1 MDKTKNQI
9 NKQPLLELKSTKSS
23 ENLRKEEKVK
33 DNYKPKGVNSLW
45 LLAKPW
51 TAHLQPNSRKTLNN
65 RKEASSVTTMTSGL
79 QLNKSI
85 KSSSLNSRTGKWIS
99 TNSYIPYIRSQKP
112 QEFKQEQAPNY
123 INNSAIYKT
132 KQNLH
137 QQKTETFSTTQ
148 LSKHNDLQFMVLDQQ
163 SFKKTM
169 PKRWQ
174 SKHLNYPLAS
184 NIWNIQQK
192 KMERRI
198 YSMDTLLNDFKGIDL
213 KTKLLEMHH
222 HLEEASIT
230 TEAST
235 MDTEEEA
242 DHEVDLGVGIGHA
255 VNLFKQEEEAE
266 VLLSPNNETIPLNS
280 QQIQHPTAANNS
292 TISLFTSN
300 LYQKTTTNTT
310 SSTISQQEFHIQS
323 TLCGTPGW
331 D

>member
-1 MDKTKNQI
+1 
-9 NKQPLLELKSTKSS
+9 
-23 ENLRKEEKVK
+23 
-33 DNYKPKGVNSLW
+33 
-45 LLAKPW
+45 
-51 TAHLQPNSRKTLNN
+51 
-65 RKEASSVTTMTSGL
+65 
-79 QLNKSI
+79 
-85 KSSSLNSRTGKWIS
+85 
-99 TNSYIPYIRSQKP
+99 
-112 QEFKQEQAPNY
+112 
-123 INNSAIYKT
+123 
-132 KQNLH
+132 
-137 QQKTETFSTTQ
+137 
-148 LSKHNDLQFMVLDQQ
+148 MVLDQQ

-198 YSMDTLLNDFKGIDL
+198 HSMDTLLNDFKGLDL

-222 HLEEASIT
+222 HLGEASIT

-255 VNLFKQEEEAE
+255 VNLFRQEEEAE

-280 QQIQHPTAANNS
+280 QQIQHPTTANNS

-310 SSTISQQEFHIQS
+310 SSTISQQEFHI
-323 TLCGTPGW
+323 
-331 D
+331 